1 MSLELS
7 TAIGDPNAGS
17 IDRALAAGA
26 AAFEQ
31 QGGLQG
37 PPEGEP
43 QAPPESTGEQP
54 EPQAQPE
61 EQAPPETPQEPADE
75 LYEVDYQGE
84 VLRLSKADKDDLIRH
99 GLEALVERRRGAQ
112 QPQGQPQA
120 QPQARQLAAMPEL
133 PPELAQAMGPYM
145 QGFQKY
151 FNDRLTAVA
160 EVMAEQMQ
168 QKQMQEITSE
178 ADRAMDEHEVFKAA
192 DPEARRLLHAMV
204 LQYRKINEGS
214 SFKTAAAKVAQVLK
228 GRDQKAKNDFV
239 KAKLKAASHPIEG
252 KGGAPPTAKPQKFT
266 GKDIFNGKLEDA
278 ATARFTELLKRAEQ
292 A

>member
-7 TAIGDPNAGS
+7 TAVDHPEAGS
-17 IDRALAAGA
+17 IDRALAAGE
-26 AAFEQ
+26 AAFTQ
-31 QGGLQG
+31 AGGFQGVAQ
-37 PPEGEP
+37 GEP
-43 QAPPESTGEQP
+43 QAPPEEAP
-54 EPQAQPE
+54 AEPQAPEGQPE
-61 EQAPPETPQEPADE
+61 EPAQPAAPEAAAEA
-75 LYEVDYQGE
+75 LYEIDYQGE

-99 GLEALVERRRGAQ
+99 GLEALVTARRGGQQAQ
-112 QPQGQPQA
+112 QAPQQ
-120 QPQARQLAAMPEL
+120 RQERTLAAMPQL
-133 PPELAQAMGPYM
+133 PPDLAQAMGPYM
-145 QGFQKY
+145 EGFQKY

-168 QKQMQEITSE
+168 QKQIQELTSE

-239 KAKLKAASHPIEG
+239 KAKLKAAQNPVEG
-252 KGGAPPTAKPQKFT
+252 KGGAPPTAQKQKFT
-266 GKDIFNGKLEDA
+266 GKDMFNGKLEDA
-278 ATARFTELLKRAEQ
+278 ATKRFTELLRQAEQ